1 MRIIIVLKNCYLR
14 IEIMKHT
21 HLPTINHSPFQ
32 HFALHSLH
40 LQIMEQELIYA
51 KREILRLE
59 CELQQH
65 RMGNID
71 INNEVEMPNYESE
84 YRYHLLAFNLAKSNA
99 NEKITSA
106 SVEAYDSNR
115 EVCFLEAEYVKL
127 GSRLENARKRN
138 ERNQK
143 LLRAAHCKYEWVNT
157 HGNKEVNKALYKKNS
172 YGL

>member
-1 MRIIIVLKNCYLR
+1 MDSF
-14 IEIMKHT
+14 
-21 HLPTINHSPFQ
+21 PTTSTSLTP
-32 HFALHSLH
+32 LH
-40 LQIMEQELIYA
+40 LQIMAQELIDA

-71 INNEVEMPNYESE
+71 INNDVEMQNCESE
-84 YRYHLLAFNLAKSNA
+84 YRYHLLAFNLAKSDA

-106 SVEAYDSNR
+106 STKAYDSNR
-115 EVCFLEAEYVKL
+115 EVGFLEAEYVKL
-127 GSRLENARKRN
+127 GSRLENARKCN
-138 ERNQK
+138 ERNQQ

-157 HGNKEVNKALYKKNS
+157 HGKKEVDKALDKKNS